1 MTSLSYSKT
10 CTIFKVGMFV
20 FIAHTFVRL
29 TNHVLTYFNILFFL
43 VILFMK
49 SSSMKQ
55 LNIFSRKLKR
65 CLAYEGRHCA

>member
-29 TNHVLTYFNILFFL
+29 TNHVLTFFNVLLF
-43 VILFMK
+43 VVLFMK

-55 LNIFSRKLKR
+55 LNIFSRRLKR
-65 CLAYEGRHCA
+65 CLAYEGCHCA